1 MATVVARSF
10 DFIEAQSSDFF
21 QILFLTFYF
30 VFRIGYSDFPFIVKS
45 LRRCKLHSFNK
56 IIFQAYNLIC
66 IWFVISPRVALIL
79 TIQSQCSLILTIR
92 SQCSLILTIRSQC
105 SLGIITKLIFLS
117 MQNVFEFGIYSIKFQ
132 RTVVIWKTKRQN
144 MLILFLNDVW
154 NQVSSDVVL
163 I

>member
-10 DFIEAQSSDFF
+10 DFIEAHSSDFF

-45 LRRCKLHSFNK
+45 LRRCKLHSFNI

-92 SQCSLILTIRSQC
+92 SQCSL
-105 SLGIITKLIFLS
+105 GIITKLIFLS
-117 MQNVFEFGIYSIKFQ
+117 IQNVFEFGIYSIKFQ

>member
-10 DFIEAQSSDFF
+10 DFIEAHSSDFF

-45 LRRCKLHSFNK
+45 LRRCKLHSFNI

-92 SQCSLILTIRSQC
+92 SQCSL
-105 SLGIITKLIFLS
+105 GIITKLIFLS
-117 MQNVFEFGIYSIKFQ
+117 IQNVFEFGIYSIKFQ
-132 RTVVIWKTKRQN
+132 RTVVIWMTKRQN

>member
-92 SQCSLILTIRSQC
+92 SQCSL
-105 SLGIITKLIFLS
+105 GIITKLIFLS

>member
-45 LRRCKLHSFNK
+45 LRRCKLHSFNI

-92 SQCSLILTIRSQC
+92 SQCSL
-105 SLGIITKLIFLS
+105 GIITKLIFLS
-117 MQNVFEFGIYSIKFQ
+117 IQNVFEFGIYSIKFQ

>member
-92 SQCSLILTIRSQC
+92 SQCSL
-105 SLGIITKLIFLS
+105 GIITKLIFLS
-117 MQNVFEFGIYSIKFQ
+117 IQNVFEFGIYSIKFQ

>member
-10 DFIEAQSSDFF
+10 DFIEAHSSDFF

-45 LRRCKLHSFNK
+45 LRRCKLHSFNI

-92 SQCSLILTIRSQC
+92 SQCSL
-105 SLGIITKLIFLS
+105 GIITKLIFLS
-117 MQNVFEFGIYSIKFQ
+117 IQNVFEFGIYSIKFQ
-132 RTVVIWKTKRQN
+132 RTVVIWMTKRQN
-144 MLILFLNDVW
+144 MLILFLNDV
-154 NQVSSDVVL
+154 
-163 I
+163 

>member
-45 LRRCKLHSFNK
+45 LRRCKLHSFNI

-92 SQCSLILTIRSQC
+92 SQCSL
-105 SLGIITKLIFLS
+105 GIITKLIFLS
-117 MQNVFEFGIYSIKFQ
+117 IQNVFEFGIYSIKFQ
-132 RTVVIWKTKRQN
+132 RTVVIWMTKRQN